1 MGRILTNRQ
10 VLAAKIEAVEGVA
23 EVLAAADAN
32 VQLLQPATFEPNIT
46 MFKRSLLDVSL
57 SAFKMI
63 PGTRLAKI
71 MCQVEV
77 KGSGTAGTAPA
88 LGKLNKA
95 CGLGE
100 TVVAVTSVTYKPV
113 SALASIPTLTIAVY
127 VDGVR
132 QQIRGARGN
141 RKYTGKNGEPGIY
154 DYEFIGIYDAVT
166 DVALPTPSGVETTVP
181 VALLTAQFSIA
192 AFSAFISQLSFDLA
206 NHLEPRPDINKAEGY
221 ISTLLTDREVK
232 GSFDPEMELV
242 ATHDF
247 YGRWLAGTTGVLTWR
262 YTGSVGNI
270 LVVSAP
276 VCQYTKIA
284 PANRNGIAT
293 LGADFLLVRNTT
305 AGDDEFTEVWT

>member
-10 VLAAKIEAVEGVA
+10 VLAAKIEAVEGTA
-23 EVLAAADAN
+23 EALAGADAN
-32 VQLLQPATFEPNIT
+32 VQLLEPANFEPNIT
-46 MFKRSLLDVSL
+46 MFKRSLLDVSF
-57 SAFKMI
+57 SPFKMI

-71 MCQVEV
+71 SCKVEV

-100 TVVAVTSVTYKPV
+100 TVVASTSVTYKPI
-113 SALASIPTLTIAVY
+113 SALATIPTLTMAVY

-132 QQIRGARGN
+132 EQIRGARGN
-141 RKYTGKNGEPGIY
+141 RKYTGKNGEPGMY
-154 DYEFIGIYDAVT
+154 EYEFIGIYDGVT
-166 DVALPTPSGVETTVP
+166 DVALPTPAGVETTVP

-192 AFSAFISQLSFDLA
+192 AFSAFASQVTFDLG
-206 NHLEPRPDINKAEGY
+206 NTLEPRPDINKAEGY

-247 YGRWLAGTTGVLTWR
+247 YGRWLAGTTGVMTWR
-262 YTGSVGNI
+262 YTGSAGNI
-270 LVVSAP
+270 LVISAP

-293 LGADFLLVRNTT
+293 LGADFLLVRN
-305 AGDDEFTEVWT
+305 AAGGDDEFTEVWT